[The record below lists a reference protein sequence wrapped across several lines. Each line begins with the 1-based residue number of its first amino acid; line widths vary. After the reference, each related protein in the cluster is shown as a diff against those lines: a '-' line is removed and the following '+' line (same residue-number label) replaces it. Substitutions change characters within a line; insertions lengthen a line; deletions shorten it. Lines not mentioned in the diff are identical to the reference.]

1 VSTQAAEPTFR
12 QSQNRHSASGN
23 PCHHFV
29 YHRLTCDQYDE
40 LLARAGGR
48 CEMCET
54 VESDTGGQRLVVDHF
69 ESYQPRIR
77 VIRGMV
83 CDACNSTLSCLD
95 GNKRWGPRRDVLE
108 PRARAYQTR
117 VLRDH
122 SQAELAAIESVQ
134 TYRQMRIARP
144 QASKSSKGKTDERRP
159 NGQRGG
165 ERVSPVAGT
174 TRYLCP
180 LECGWHHDVPPPS
193 PERVV
198 ELGVTADPAAHD
210 IHEAITSVAHRAVL
224 AEAEQTETA
233 LREHLA
239 THTTQQFVRTI
250 QGLRA
255 EVQQLRGAGLVRPGE
270 EPA

>member
-1 VSTQAAEPTFR
+1 
-12 QSQNRHSASGN
+12 
-23 PCHHFV
+23 
-29 YHRLTCDQYDE
+29 
-40 LLARAGGR
+40 
-48 CEMCET
+48 MCET

-83 CDACNSTLSCLD
+83 CDACNSTMSCLD

-144 QASKSSKGKTDERRP
+144 QGSESDKGKTDERRP

-180 LECGWHHDVPPPS
+180 LECGWHHEVPPPTA
-193 PERVV
+193 ERAM
-198 ELGVTADPAAHD
+198 ELAPAVDTAGLPP
-210 IHEAITSVAHRAVL
+210 HEVINAMATGAYLR
-224 AEAEQTETA
+224 EAELTETA
-233 LREHLA
+233 LREHLD
-239 THTTQQFVRTI
+239 THTTVEFVRVI
-250 QGLRA
+250 HDLRM
-255 EVQQLRGAGLVRPGE
+255 EVQQLRRE
-270 EPA
+270 ENTG